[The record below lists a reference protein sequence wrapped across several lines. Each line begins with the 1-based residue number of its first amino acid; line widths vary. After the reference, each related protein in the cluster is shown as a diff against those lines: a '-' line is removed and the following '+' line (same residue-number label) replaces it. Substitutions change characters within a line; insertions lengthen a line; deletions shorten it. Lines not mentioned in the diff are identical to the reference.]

1 MKASWV
7 NGLDEQLQKDV
18 RGDFASSRVTRKR
31 LTELLEDHIKT
42 ADKVALNK
50 DGYDTP
56 NWAYK
61 QADLIGYKRA
71 IGEIIN
77 LISD

>member
-1 MKASWV
+1 MKASWI
-7 NGLDEQLQKDV
+7 NGLEPQLQQDV

-31 LTELLEDHIKT
+31 LTELLDDHIKT
-42 ADKVALNK
+42 ADKTALNK
-50 DGYDTP
+50 DGYDIP
-56 NWAYK
+56 NWALK

-71 IGEIIN
+71 LNEIIN